1 MSLIL
6 PFERITEADRPRVG
20 GKACALSVMAG
31 SGATVPSGVCITI
44 DAYRRYARR
53 SGIADRIRLE
63 LSRKRFADMRWEE
76 VWDAALRIRNL
87 FLTTPLSERLR
98 RDISGPLVR
107 RFGDAAV
114 VVRSSAPGE
123 DSARASFA
131 GLHESYVN
139 IRGAEAIVEH
149 MRLVWASLWSDAA
162 LLYRRE
168 LGLDVTRSSMA
179 VIVQELVQGE
189 RSGVAFSRDPNNEN
203 RAVIEAVHGLNQG
216 LVDGTVEPD
225 RWLLERASGRI
236 VSHAPVV
243 RENRVFAEERGVAAG
258 PLPPAL
264 RQQAPLDGQ
273 EVLAVYGL
281 LRKAEEFFGSP
292 QDIEWTMR
300 DGELWLLQ
308 SRPLTT
314 AANEEQDDKRPW
326 YLSLKR
332 SFDNLR
338 ALRRRIEEEI
348 FPAMMAAADAMAGK
362 DLAGLTEPEL
372 RAEVISRVAVYNSWV
387 AVYWEDLIPFAHGIR
402 LLGIAYNDALRPQD
416 PYEFM
421 NLLTGTGME
430 GVERNRMLGEMAALA
445 RSSPAPAADLRARL
459 ADDGRFQDLLRGFMA
474 RFGDLSCGTR
484 QCSQGPD
491 PLVDL
496 VIELASVP
504 EDSGR
509 YTPKDA
515 AALERSFLERFGG
528 RERVHAEE
536 LLDLARASYRAR
548 DNDNIYLGRI
558 KGEAI
563 AALDRYRR
571 LFTTNDSI
579 AEPGLLKAV
588 ESIGAPDTVPP
599 KGPGMTMQEPGFR
612 SRARQITGQPAG
624 PGFARG
630 KARVIADAADLHRF
644 KAGEVLVCDAV
655 DPSITFVVP
664 LAAGIVERRGGML
677 IHGAIIAREYGI
689 ACVTG
694 IPDATSL
701 IHTGDALTVDG
712 YLGIV
717 TIG

>member
-6 PFERITEADRPRVG
+6 PFERITGADRPRVG
-20 GKACALSVMAG
+20 GKACALSLMAG
-31 SGATVPSGVCITI
+31 TGATVPSGVCITI

-87 FLTTPLSERLR
+87 FLTTPLSQTLR

-114 VVRSSAPGE
+114 VVRSSAPDE

-139 IRGAEAIVEH
+139 IRGAESIVEH

-168 LGLDVTRSSMA
+168 LGLDVSRSSMA

-225 RWLLERASGRI
+225 RWLLDRASGRI
-236 VSHAPVV
+236 ISHAAVA
-243 RENRVFAEERGVAAG
+243 RENRVFAQERGVATG

-264 RQQAPLDGQ
+264 RQQPPLDGQ

-281 LRKAEEFFGSP
+281 LCKAEEFFGSP
-292 QDIEWTMR
+292 QDIEWTIR
-300 DGELWLLQ
+300 DNELWLLQ

-314 AANEEQDDKRPW
+314 AANEEKDDKRPW

-338 ALRRRIEEEI
+338 TLRRRIEEEI
-348 FPAMMAAADAMAGK
+348 FPSMTAAADALAGK

-372 RAEVISRVAVYNSWV
+372 RAEIISRVAVYNSWV
-387 AVYWEDLIPFAHGIR
+387 AVYWKDLIPFAHGIR

-421 NLLTGTGME
+421 NLLSGTGME

-445 RSSPAPAADLRARL
+445 RSSFAPAGDLRGRL

-474 RFGDLSCGTR
+474 RFGDLSCGTK
-484 QCSQGPD
+484 QCSQGPE
-491 PLVDL
+491 PLIDL

-509 YTPKDA
+509 YEPKDA
-515 AALERSFLERFGG
+515 TALERSFLERFEGQ
-528 RERVHAEE
+528 ERIHAEE

-558 KGEAI
+558 KGQAI
-563 AALDRYRR
+563 AARDRYQR
-571 LFTTNDSI
+571 LFTTNNSI
-579 AEPGLLKAV
+579 AEPGLLKAI

-612 SRARQITGQPAG
+612 SQARQITGQPAG

-630 KARVIADAADLHRF
+630 KARVIADASDLHRF

-655 DPSITFVVP
+655 DPSITFIVP
-664 LAAGIVERRGGML
+664 LAAAIVERRGGML

-701 IHTGDALTVDG
+701 IHTGDTLTVDG